1 MFNLKVDANDQAMN
15 LLKYQMMSTILKE
28 SMGDSEEF
36 QLVME
41 SLTKAMNIDDSS
53 LNSAFNSSMN
63 FSSNNVSNVSFLND
77 YNDDIKSG
85 NITIDE
91 AVEKA
96 SAKYGVPKD
105 LIYSVIKA
113 ESSFNKNATSQ
124 AGAMGLMQ
132 LMPST
137 AKSLGVSDPYDVED
151 NVDGGTKYLKS
162 LLDMYGDQKELA
174 LAAYN
179 AGPNALKTRGVKSAD
194 DIYKLPLE
202 TRNYVKKIT
211 NGGK

>member
-1 MFNLKVDANDQAMN
+1 MKVDANDQAMN
-15 LLKYQMMSTILKE
+15 ILKLQMMSSILKE
-28 SMGDSEEF
+28 SMGDSNEF

-53 LNSAFNSSMN
+53 LNGALNSSVDLSSSSLPFMN
-63 FSSNNVSNVSFLND
+63 E
-77 YNDDIKSG
+77 YNEDIKSG

-96 SAKYGVPKD
+96 SLKYGVPKD
-105 LIYSVIKA
+105 LINSVINA
-113 ESSFNKNATSQ
+113 ESSFNKDATSK

-137 AKSLGVSDPYDVED
+137 AKSLGVSNPYDIEENVE
-151 NVDGGTKYLKS
+151 GGTKYLKG
-162 LLDMYGDQKELA
+162 LLDMYGNQRELA

-179 AGPNALKTRGVKSAD
+179 AGPNALTARGVKTKD

-202 TRNYVKKIT
+202 TRNYVNKIE